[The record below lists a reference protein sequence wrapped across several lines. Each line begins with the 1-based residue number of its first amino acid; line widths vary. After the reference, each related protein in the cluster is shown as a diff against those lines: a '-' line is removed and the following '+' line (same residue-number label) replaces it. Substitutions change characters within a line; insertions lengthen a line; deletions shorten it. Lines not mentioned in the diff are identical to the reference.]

1 MTVAEYRA
9 AETNFVTALSELER
23 GPLAELRR
31 SLSFNADE
39 GRNGQSYFLTGLIYE
54 HLSKFYLNDWG
65 FRCAFLVAGLY
76 ALVERPHSEPKAG
89 EPDAETVSENP
100 KTTAPRNLGYA
111 LGRLYRSQDERPS
124 TEKRFLALLDAD
136 EDQLADHLR
145 HVVTLLNAEDI
156 RPDWAQLLSDVLS
169 WNRPESR
176 DRTRERWARAFY
188 RPEPKTI
195 GANTTEPLSTQ
206 EKPE

>member
-1 MTVAEYRA
+1 MTVAERHA

-31 SLSFNADE
+31 SLSY
-39 GRNGQSYFLTGLIYE
+39 RTGQSYFLERLIYD
-54 HLSKFYLNDWG
+54 HLPEWYRGGWG
-65 FRCAFLVAGLY
+65 NRAAYLVAGLY
-76 ALVERPHSEPKAG
+76 ALVERPHSEPKMS
-89 EPDAETVSENP
+89 ESDAETVSENL
-100 KTTAPRNLGYA
+100 KTAAPRNLGYA
-111 LGRLYRSQDERPS
+111 LGRLYRAQDERPS

-136 EDQLADHLR
+136 KDQLADHLR
-145 HVVTLLNAEDI
+145 HAVTLLNAGEI

-188 RPEPKTI
+188 RPEPKTT
-195 GANTTEPLSTQ
+195 GSNNTEPVTTQ
-206 EKPE
+206 EESE